1 MCRRYSELQ
10 GFTVVAEYDDA
21 AISGASTLRPGYQ
34 KLLEDA
40 RHGVFEVIVAEGLD
54 RLSRDLADLATLYK
68 HLSYLGVRLWTV
80 AEGEVTEL
88 HVGLKGTMNA
98 LYLKDLAQKTHR
110 GLEGRVRNGMSGGGI
125 CYGYDLVPGQTGAR
139 SIDQAEAAVVRRIL
153 EEYAAGRSPRK
164 IAMQLNKEGIP
175 GPFGRPWRDTA
186 IRGHITRGTGILNN
200 ELYIGRLVW
209 NRQRFV
215 KDPAS
220 GRRRSPRNAAE
231 RMVVEE
237 VSDLR
242 IVSDELWA
250 AVKVRQAAI
259 RESDGVTKARASRF
273 WERRSAQH
281 LLTGLVYCG
290 ACGSRMAAVGRDYLA
305 CSAARGQG
313 TCSNRKGVRRAP
325 LEELILDG
333 LRQRLMAPEMVE
345 EFVTAFHEEV
355 NCRRRHETAARAGK
369 ERELAEVT
377 RKLDKLIEALIE
389 GYRTAGLQQRLEE
402 LEARKTA
409 LEQDLAADPPPA
421 VRLHPN
427 LAQVYRA
434 KVERLLRRWPIRP
447 CATRRSASCA
457 G

>member
-1 MCRRYSELQ
+1 M
-10 GFTVVAEYDDA
+10 
-21 AISGASTLRPGYQ
+21 
-34 KLLEDA
+34 
-40 RHGVFEVIVAEGLD
+40 
-54 RLSRDLADLATLYK
+54 
-68 HLSYLGVRLWTV
+68 
-80 AEGEVTEL
+80 
-88 HVGLKGTMNA
+88 
-98 LYLKDLAQKTHR
+98 
-110 GLEGRVRNGMSGGGI
+110 RNGMSGGGI

-220 GRRRSPRNAAE
+220 GRRRSRRNAAE

-313 TCSNRKGVRRAP
+313 TCIEPQGRAS
-325 LEELILDG
+325 
-333 LRQRLMAPEMVE
+333 
-345 EFVTAFHEEV
+345 
-355 NCRRRHETAARAGK
+355 
-369 ERELAEVT
+369 
-377 RKLDKLIEALIE
+377 
-389 GYRTAGLQQRLEE
+389 RTARG
-402 LEARKTA
+402 
-409 LEQDLAADPPPA
+409 ADPGRAAAAPDGA
-421 VRLHPN
+421 GDGRRVRHGVP
-427 LAQVYRA
+427 
-434 KVERLLRRWPIRP
+434 
-447 CATRRSASCA
+447 
-457 G
+457 